1 MRTIYIFGDSLL
13 RGVMPDENGMYHSTE
28 CIDFDGLA
36 KKHDIV
42 IKNYAMPTFTSKQG
56 RDWMNKTLAAVEK
69 PDLAIVEYGGNDCDF
84 RWRELAETDELV
96 VNPHRVSLEEF
107 AVTYGSIL
115 DDLEAMDIRTVV
127 TLCPQLPPHV
137 YLKHLSDSGV
147 PEKVIHRY
155 AASDEEFAAEY
166 TAYKKVILK
175 LANERQKSVLNIEK
189 NFANL
194 DNMVEYYS
202 VDGMHPNEKGYHLI
216 HNSFDE
222 FFSNLEW

>member
-1 MRTIYIFGDSLL
+1 MRTVYIFGDSLL

-56 RDWMNKTLAAVEK
+56 REWMNKTLAAVEK

-107 AVTYGSIL
+107 A
-115 DDLEAMDIRTVV
+115 
-127 TLCPQLPPHV
+127 
-137 YLKHLSDSGV
+137 
-147 PEKVIHRY
+147 
-155 AASDEEFAAEY
+155 AEY
-166 TAYKKVILK
+166 AAYKKVILK